1 MVILL
6 IITTFQ
12 LLSFDTTDIC
22 KNIVYYQHSFWEYEN
37 IILYVLWKI
46 DNLKWIS
53 TVDQYRIFLDVK
65 A

>member
-12 LLSFDTTDIC
+12 LLSIDTTDIC
-22 KNIVYYQHSFWEYEN
+22 KNIVYYQHNFWEYEN
-37 IILYVLWKI
+37 IILYVLWKF

-53 TVDQYRIFLDVK
+53 TVDQYIIFLDVK